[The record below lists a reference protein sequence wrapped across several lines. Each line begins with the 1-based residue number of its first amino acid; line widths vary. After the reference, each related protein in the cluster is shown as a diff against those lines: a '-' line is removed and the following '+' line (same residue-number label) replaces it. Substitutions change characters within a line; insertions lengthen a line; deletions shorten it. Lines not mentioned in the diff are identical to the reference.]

1 MRTLHYWCCLPFAG
15 WEVAVHLQVASTLNF
30 WCLISNCCHCCHTFH
45 TCHSG
50 KCRSFH
56 GLVGHA
62 SSVDQASGRIIG
74 KTSLLR
80 DINQWLTDF
89 LALMKMQSLLVSLHY
104 SNNSNKTSIIKR
116 GTNGHLLS
124 ILFTH
129 ASII

>member
-1 MRTLHYWCCLPFAG
+1 MMALPSTALQQDTTLLVLFTLCWQ
-15 WEVAVHLQVASTLNF
+15 VAVHLQVASTLNF
-30 WCLISNCCHCCHTFH
+30 WCPISNHCCCCHTFH

-62 SSVDQASGRIIG
+62 SGVDQASGRIIG

-80 DINQWLTDF
+80 DINQWPTDL
-89 LALMKMQSLLVSLHY
+89 LALTKTQSLLVSLHY

-116 GTNGHLLS
+116 
-124 ILFTH
+124 
-129 ASII
+129 